1 MMTRMKNDQARVS
14 NFSLQQ
20 YEDEVRDDQMES
32 GTLSTNKE
40 YGLRDLYSKDTSIEQ
55 ENSIENKNYC
65 NLPTR
70 RMMVI
75 LGTLIGIV
83 VIFLVNFLHPT
94 QLQPN
99 TNTNIQDDQAISLND
114 SEVDKQKLD
123 DGCYHIFRD
132 VGLCNIIYSIATHP
146 NMSVA

>member
-1 MMTRMKNDQARVS
+1 MTRMKNDQARVS

-20 YEDEVRDDQMES
+20 SEDEVRDQMES

-40 YGLRDLYSKDTSIEQ
+40 YGLRDLYSNNILIEQ
-55 ENSIENKNYC
+55 KNGIESRNYC

-94 QLQPN
+94 LMTQLQP
-99 TNTNIQDDQAISLND
+99 NIQDDQAISLND
-114 SEVDKQKLD
+114 SEVDKQKL